1 MVALLAKR
9 CSCRPAWEPPAWL
22 RPGPAARRVVALVG
36 LLGAGACSNDV
47 PPTGDLGDAA
57 ELGAGVEDFASMN
70 DAVGAG
76 DLPVGRDSGP
86 RDASSGEGGVVDI
99 GPKPPADMAA
109 LCGNGRREP
118 GETDVDCGGPCAPCG
133 EMRGCVWSWDCAGR
147 VCATGRCDK
156 AALVSSPHVVEGF
169 LSAAVA
175 DVTGDGLRDIV
186 LGQAGGQYQILER
199 VRGGGFVVRP
209 AAKYNQGM
217 GSSTALGLGDWN
229 RDGRVDLIAGSGI
242 DRSVEVV
249 PNQGGG
255 VFSGGKAYQVTAVQ
269 VLGEGRSFA
278 TGDADGDGDIDIA
291 VSGPEEGLTLLRNRG
306 DGSFGVE
313 IFSRHWSP
321 FLAGGDFD
329 RDGIMDVAV
338 PFGAYVKRLS
348 KLLPCVVASGLVV
361 VVGDFNGDGWPDLQG
376 ESDGCL
382 GDGKGALLPP
392 RPVGQPAYGFA
403 PFTGWLLGG
412 DLNGDGRTDLVHL
425 IRDPI
430 GRESLEVAFGTAN
443 GNMRYSLS
451 MGFQAQIFVPRIGR
465 VLSDT
470 RDDLILGV
478 WTPPQP
484 FELRIVSLR

>member
-1 MVALLAKR
+1 MATPLAKD
-9 CSCRPAWEPPAWL
+9 CLCRPSLAASAQRQP
-22 RPGPAARRVVALVG
+22 RGAARRLVVFLG
-36 LLGAGACSNDV
+36 LLGAGACSESV
-47 PPTGDLGDAA
+47 PAPGDLGDAV
-57 ELGAGVEDFASMN
+57 ELGAGVEDLAGSN
-70 DAVGAG
+70 DARGAG
-76 DLPVGRDSGP
+76 DFPLGRDFAA
-86 RDASSGEGGVVDI
+86 RDASGGEWGVLDI
-99 GPKPPADMAA
+99 GPKPGPDLVA
-109 LCGNGRREP
+109 LCGNGRQEP

-217 GSSTALGLGDWN
+217 GSSTALGLSDVN
-229 RDGRVDLIAGSGI
+229 RDGRIDLIAGAGS
-242 DRSVEVV
+242 DRLVYVV
-249 PNQGGG
+249 PNQGNG

-269 VLGEGRSFA
+269 FLGEGRSFA
-278 TGDADGDGDIDIA
+278 TGEADGDGDIDIA

-451 MGFQAQIFVPRIGR
+451 MGFQAQIFVPEIGR